1 MKIELKNIHKH
12 YGKVKANNGISFS
25 VLPGTIHGVL
35 GENGAGKSTLMKLLA
50 GYSRKTSGEIRID
63 GKAVDIDSPAHAVDR
78 GIGMLYQDPMDFQ
91 CLTVLENFM
100 LNKESAFFT
109 HKKKMLQVFTALSRR
124 FGFALDPG
132 TPLQRLTIGE
142 RQQLELIRLLMM
154 DVKILILDEPT
165 TGISD
170 IQRTALFQALNKL
183 AAEGRSVILVS
194 HKLEEVQTLCS
205 RVTVLRNGKVNG
217 EMAMPFDSDKL
228 LLMMFGTPPP
238 QPDHVSAAP
247 GSVLLSMEQVAVSGG
262 RAGLQSCTMNIRQG
276 EVVGLAGME
285 GSGQE
290 LFLRCAAGLKHPVN
304 GKIMLGGRMM
314 NGKDYHA
321 FNRHGVTFLPA
332 DRLDEGLLK
341 GLEIREHFALTEG
354 RNQFLLPHEKAMQ
367 SAAAQIETY
376 QIKGKPD
383 SPVESLSG
391 GNQQRLLLSMLPQ
404 DPVML
409 LLEHPT
415 RGLDIESAYWVWSQL
430 HRLCKEKTSIM
441 FTSSDLEEIQEVSDR
456 ILVFFN
462 GRIIRQFRASET
474 NMDELGRAVS
484 GIQ

>member
-12 YGKVKANNGISFS
+12 YGRVKANNGISFS
-25 VLPGTIHGVL
+25 VRPGTIHGIL

-50 GYSRKTSGEIRID
+50 GFTRKTSGEIYID
-63 GKAVDIDSPAHAVDR
+63 GEAVDIASPAHAVDM

-91 CLTVLENFM
+91 RLTVLENFM
-100 LNKESAFFT
+100 LNREGSFFT
-109 HKKKMLQVFTALSRR
+109 HKKENLRVFTKLSRR
-124 FGFALDPG
+124 LGFTLDPG
-132 TPLQRLTIGE
+132 TQLQRLTIGE

-154 DVKILILDEPT
+154 DVQVLILDEPT

-170 IQRTALFQALNKL
+170 IQRTALFQALKKL

-205 RVTVLRNGKVNG
+205 CVTVLRSGKVNG
-217 EMAMPFDSDKL
+217 EMEMPFDSARL

-238 QPDHVSAAP
+238 PPDHVSSTP
-247 GSVLLSMEQVAVSGG
+247 GPVLLAMEQVAVSGG
-262 RAGLQSCTMNIRQG
+262 RAGLQGCTMDVRQG
-276 EVVGLAGME
+276 EVLGLAGME

-290 LFLRCAAGLKHPVN
+290 LFLRCAAGLKHPVK
-304 GKIMLGGRMM
+304 GRLTLGSRMM

-321 FNRHGVTFLPA
+321 FNNHGVTFLPA
-332 DRLDEGLLK
+332 DRLDEGLLR
-341 GLEIREHFALTEG
+341 GLKIREHFALTQG
-354 RNQFLLPHEKAMQ
+354 RNRFLLPHEKALR
-367 SAAAQIETY
+367 SAVAQIETY

-391 GNQQRLLLSMLPQ
+391 GNQQRLLLSMLPR
-404 DPVML
+404 DPVLL

-430 HRLCKEKTSIM
+430 HLLCRKKTSIV
-441 FTSSDLEEIQEVSDR
+441 FTSSDLDEIMAVSDR

-462 GRIIRQFRASET
+462 GRIIRQFQAGET
-474 NMDELGRAVS
+474 SMGELGKAVS